1 MRHLNPAKT
10 GLAVGAVFG
19 LWHATWVGLVAAGWA
34 KPVMDFIL
42 RLHFLDIQYALAPFA
57 VATAAMLVAVTFA
70 IGFLIG
76 GVFALIWNWLG
87 TPSSKSAAD
96 ADRSATVAWE

>member
-1 MRHLNPAKT
+1 MRHLSPAKA

-19 LWHATWVGLVAAGWA
+19 LWHLVWVGLVAGGWA
-34 KPVMDFIL
+34 KPVMDFVL

-57 VATAAMLVAVTFA
+57 VVTAAMLVAITFA

-76 GVFALIWNWLG
+76 CVFSLIWNWLG
-87 TPSSKSAAD
+87 ASKSAAD
-96 ADRSATVAWE
+96 ADRLAAVAWE